1 MTTPHLDIIRAW
13 KDPEYRLSLS
23 EADLAHLLENPAGS
37 LKLAPF
43 RRTFLVHHMP
53 GSPPTSPS
61 KQSSQRELSHGLC
74 PIPVRSSVWWDT
86 SAGTIT
92 PALDLMQFVIDHAV
106 TRVPH
111 LP

>member
-1 MTTPHLDIIRAW
+1 MPRLTEQEQQEIIRIY
-13 KDPEYRLSLS
+13 KNMCGRFTLDLTTKFS
-23 EADLAHLLENPAGS
+23 ERF
-37 LKLAPF
+37 KLAPF

-53 GSPPTSPS
+53 GSPSTSPS
-61 KQSSQRELSHGLC
+61 KQFGQRELSHGLC

-92 PALDLMQFVIDHAV
+92 PALDLLQFVIDHAI
-106 TRVPH
+106 TWVPH